1 MYKISQKLKKAKA
14 NKSKILMM
22 GKGLIMI
29 TKMRTILLDLCVVI

>member
-1 MYKISQKLKKAKA
+1 MYKINQKLKKTKA

-29 TKMRTILLDLCVVI
+29 TKMRAILLDLCVAI